1 MILAPALILA
11 VLPFGSDKSFLVRPI
26 YLDPVP
32 PTLRS
37 ARHLLLHHVGSLGAP
52 ESTQR
57 TREEALDA
65 ARAIAEWARTDRD
78 FEELVRT
85 RSEDPDALRG
95 GILGSF
101 APGMLAPA
109 LDEFLF
115 ASEMGAIS
123 PPLVDERGVHV
134 LQRVETRAAVQQI
147 VVSRTRSDAK
157 RCCEELAARARDGED
172 FSVLA
177 RHGSDVPESA
187 ARGGDFAI
195 YVRSRADVLLK
206 EVAFRLAEG
215 EISRPVESPFGWH
228 QLRRVPLEG
237 FDRSLEEPSFV
248 RLRGILIGIDEDSL
262 DGRDTAQALDLA
274 SRILARLEKGEDMIS
289 LAREFDEDSGGR
301 QRAGDLG
308 WILRTQ
314 PDLAPPLQRAC
325 LLRKGDI
332 APPTRIPQGYVI
344 LRRER

>member
-1 MILAPALILA
+1 
-11 VLPFGSDKSFLVRPI
+11 
-26 YLDPVP
+26 
-32 PTLRS
+32 
-37 ARHLLLHHVGSLGAP
+37 
-52 ESTQR
+52 
-57 TREEALDA
+57 
-65 ARAIAEWARTDRD
+65 
-78 FEELVRT
+78 
-85 RSEDPDALRG
+85 
-95 GILGSF
+95 
-101 APGMLAPA
+101 
-109 LDEFLF
+109 
-115 ASEMGAIS
+115 
-123 PPLVDERGVHV
+123 
-134 LQRVETRAAVQQI
+134 
-147 VVSRTRSDAK
+147 
-157 RCCEELAARARDGED
+157 
-172 FSVLA
+172 
-177 RHGSDVPESA
+177 
-187 ARGGDFAI
+187 
-195 YVRSRADVLLK
+195 VRSRADVLLK
-206 EVAFRLAEG
+206 DVAFRLAEG

-228 QLRRVPLEG
+228 LLRRVPLEG

-325 LLRKGDI
+325 LLRMGDF